1 MKKLSLGLSL
11 AAAMG
16 FAVTAQA
23 ASTGTIT
30 FEGELT
36 ATSCDVNVDGQGS
49 DATITLPTMGI
60 NQLDAAGK
68 TAGRTNF
75 VMDLTN
81 CAGTLKTVA
90 AYFEAGASVD
100 PVTGR
105 LKNTIDSTTGGGASK
120 VSLQLRDGS
129 STSYDVIKAGDASQ
143 STKTT
148 FVTYDATEG
157 TATLPYAVEYYA
169 EDATTAGKVNS
180 SVVYSLMYK

>member
-1 MKKLSLGLSL
+1 MKKLALGLSL

-16 FAVTAQA
+16 FAATAQA

-60 NQLDAAGK
+60 NQLDGVGK

-81 CAGTLKTVA
+81 CAGT
-90 AYFEAGASVD
+90 SVD

-105 LKNTIDSTTGGGASK
+105 LKNATGSDNATN

>member
-1 MKKLSLGLSL
+1 MKKLALGLSL

-105 LKNTIDSTTGGGASK
+105 LKNAAGADNATK

>member
-1 MKKLSLGLSL
+1 MKKLALGLSL

-90 AYFEAGASVD
+90 AYFEAGTSVD

-105 LKNTIDSTTGGGASK
+105 LKNATGADNATK

>member
-1 MKKLSLGLSL
+1 MKKLALGLSL

-49 DATITLPTMGI
+49 DAIITLPTMGI

-105 LKNTIDSTTGGGASK
+105 LKNATGADNATK

>member
-1 MKKLSLGLSL
+1 MKKLALGLSL

-68 TAGRTNF
+68 TAGCTNF

-105 LKNTIDSTTGGGASK
+105 LKNATGADNATK

>member
-1 MKKLSLGLSL
+1 MKKLALGLSL

-100 PVTGR
+100 PVTGS
-105 LKNTIDSTTGGGASK
+105 LKNATGADNATK

>member
-1 MKKLSLGLSL
+1 MKKLALGLAL

-16 FAVTAQA
+16 VAGTAQA

-105 LKNTIDSTTGGGASK
+105 LKNAPGADNATK
-120 VSLQLRDGS
+120 VRLQLRDGS

>member
-1 MKKLSLGLSL
+1 MKKLALGLSL

-105 LKNTIDSTTGGGASK
+105 LKNATGADNATK

-169 EDATTAGKVNS
+169 EDATMAGKVNS

>member
-1 MKKLSLGLSL
+1 MKKLALGLSL

-16 FAVTAQA
+16 FAATAQA

-36 ATSCDVNVDGQGS
+36 ATSCDVTVDGQGS
-49 DATITLPTMGI
+49 DATVTLPTLGI
-60 NQLDAAGK
+60 NQLEAAGK

-75 VMDLTN
+75 LMELAN
-81 CAGTLKTVA
+81 CEGTLKTVA

-105 LKNTIDSTTGGGASK
+105 LKNATGTDNAK
-120 VSLQLRDGS
+120 NVSLQLRDGS
-129 STSYDVIKAGDASQ
+129 STSYAVIKAGSASQ
-143 STKTT
+143 ATDTT
-148 FVTYDATEG
+148 YIAYDATDG
-157 TATLPYAVEYYA
+157 SATLPYAVEYYA

>member
-1 MKKLSLGLSL
+1 MSSKVEQLRAQLNERILVLDGGMGTMIQSYRLNEADFRGERFADWPCDLKGNNDLLVLSKPEVI
-11 AAAMG
+11 AA
-16 FAVTAQA
+16 
-23 ASTGTIT
+23 IH
-30 FEGELT
+30 
-36 ATSCDVNVDGQGS
+36 N
-49 DATITLPTMGI
+49 
-60 NQLDAAGK
+60 
-68 TAGRTNF
+68 
-75 VMDLTN
+75 
-81 CAGTLKTVA
+81 

-105 LKNTIDSTTGGGASK
+105 LKNATGADNATK